1 VKTSTDRPLSG
12 ADFFLLWMGAAI
24 SLAEIWAGGLLAPLG
39 LFAGLAA
46 IVLGHVIGNTPM
58 ALGGIIGS
66 RHEVPAMV
74 STRDALGHRGSY
86 LPAVL
91 NVIQLTG
98 WTAVMLRICGQ
109 AADAV
114 VPGDR
119 GIGVRGWILVSGI
132 LTTAWALTGHG
143 LRRWL
148 QRGAVTLL
156 TALSLLMTGIVFRR
170 YGLADLLAI
179 RPDGTLPFGQ
189 GLDLVIAMPISWL
202 PLVSDYSRF
211 ARDSRSC
218 FWGTWWGYLLAGSWM
233 YAVGLC
239 AALAARTAN
248 PDGMV
253 LGLMAETGLIGP
265 ALLIIILSTITTTF
279 LDMYSTAVSVRSLA
293 PKWNERAVILAGGL
307 LGTLL
312 AVVFPATEYES
323 FLLFI
328 GAMFC
333 PLFGVVL
340 ADYFILR
347 RMQFGPPPAG
357 IRPDAMLAWAAGFAL
372 YQLATRQAWALGAS
386 LPALLGAAGLHLA
399 LRAARHP
406 RPGPSPGGAS

>member
-1 VKTSTDRPLSG
+1 MTTSDERLLSG
-12 ADFFLLWMGAAI
+12 ADYFLLWMGAAI

-39 LFAGLAA
+39 LVAGLAA
-46 IVLGHVIGNTPM
+46 ILLGHAIGNTPM

-66 RHEVPAMV
+66 RHGVPAMI
-74 STRDALGHRGSY
+74 STRDALGRRGSY
-86 LPAVL
+86 LPAAL

-109 AADAV
+109 AADAAA
-114 VPGDR
+114 PGDG
-119 GIGVRGWILVSGI
+119 GIGVRGWIVVAGV
-132 LTTAWALTGHG
+132 LTTAWSLAGHG
-143 LRRWL
+143 IRRWL
-148 QRGAVTLL
+148 QRGAVVLL
-156 TALSLLMTGIVFRR
+156 AGLSLLMTGVVFRR
-170 YGLADLLAI
+170 FGFADLLAL

-202 PLVSDYSRF
+202 PLVADYSRF
-211 ARDSRSC
+211 ARNSRGC

-239 AALAARTAN
+239 AALATRTAS

-253 LGLMAETGLIGP
+253 MGLMAETGLAGP

-293 PKWNERAVILAGGL
+293 PKLNERAVIAGGGL

-312 AVVFPATEYES
+312 AVGFPAAEYES

-328 GAMFC
+328 GALFC

-347 RMQFGPPPAG
+347 RMQFGPAPEG
-357 IRPDAMLAWAAGFAL
+357 IRPAAMLAWAAGFAL

-386 LPALLGAAGLHLA
+386 LPALLGAAAIHLA
-399 LRAARHP
+399 LHAAGRRHAGLSSG
-406 RPGPSPGGAS
+406 GPS